1 MVSHTKSHDPCSLN
15 PVVFLGYVTS
25 SPRSRDYR
33 MLTEMGRT
41 KVRKSFV
48 CDNSSNSGS
57 IRGSDLKITSTI
69 TPKLYDTE
77 SNYHLFVSVT
87 KCVKLRNEKFSVTAR
102 TLLIERYIDSL
113 SLPVN
118 SRSFLRLN

>member
-1 MVSHTKSHDPCSLN
+1 M
-15 PVVFLGYVTS
+15 VFLGYVTS
-25 SPRSRDYR
+25 SPRSRDYH

-48 CDNSSNSGS
+48 CDNS

-87 KCVKLRNEKFSVTAR
+87 KYVKLRNEKFCVTAR
-102 TLLIERYIDSL
+102 TLLIDRYIDS
-113 SLPVN
+113 
-118 SRSFLRLN
+118 

>member
-1 MVSHTKSHDPCSLN
+1 
-15 PVVFLGYVTS
+15 
-25 SPRSRDYR
+25 

-48 CDNSSNSGS
+48 CDNS

-87 KCVKLRNEKFSVTAR
+87 KYVKLRNEKFSVTAR
-102 TLLIERYIDSL
+102 TLLIDRYIDS
-113 SLPVN
+113 
-118 SRSFLRLN
+118 

>member
-1 MVSHTKSHDPCSLN
+1 M
-15 PVVFLGYVTS
+15 VFLGYVTS

-102 TLLIERYIDSL
+102 TLLIERYVDSL

-118 SRSFLRLN
+118 SRSFLRFN

>member
-1 MVSHTKSHDPCSLN
+1 M
-15 PVVFLGYVTS
+15 VFLGYVTS

-87 KCVKLRNEKFSVTAR
+87 KCLKLRNEKFSVTAR
-102 TLLIERYIDSL
+102 TFLIERYIDSL

-118 SRSFLRLN
+118 SRSFLRFN